1 MDAARS
7 MLQRLTEAAGWVRFS
22 SRHSDILWLPVA
34 SITRRRW
41 RRWFVSG
48 IRMLKLMNVSARTA
62 DTDLSDVTTEALS
75 EVDSI

>member
-7 MLQRLTEAAGWVRFS
+7 ILQRLTEAAGWVRFS

-34 SITRRRW
+34 SITR